1 MTVCSTHWD
10 REIVRT
16 ATGRA
21 PTIRQGVFGKNVVKH
36 ALQVVCGS
44 NPADRQAA
52 PASSEGTARGHW
64 RSLRLVVA
72 DDDKD
77 TVNTLAAILEDEG
90 HKVRAVYEATE
101 VISAVRRF
109 EPDAV
114 ILDIAMPGM
123 SGYDIV
129 KAIRTQFITYRPL
142 VIAISGVYKKPM
154 DVLLSRTVGF
164 DHHLTK
170 PVHPDEILNLLAPLA
185 RSPGSR

>member
-1 MTVCSTHWD
+1 M
-10 REIVRT
+10 EIVH
-16 ATGRA
+16 A
-21 PTIRQGVFGKNVVKH
+21 PTGHALTIRRGVPRKNFVKH
-36 ALQVVCGS
+36 GLQVVCGT
-44 NPADRQAA
+44 NPPDRRAA
-52 PASSEGTARGHW
+52 PATDEGTATGHW

-101 VISAVRRF
+101 VMSAVRRF
-109 EPDAV
+109 EPDAI

-129 KAIRTQFITYRPL
+129 KTIRTQFITYRPV
-142 VIAISGVYKKPM
+142 VIAISGVYRKPM
-154 DVLLSRTVGF
+154 DVLLSQAVGF

-170 PVHPDEILNLLAPLA
+170 PVHPDEVLNLLAPLA

>member
-1 MTVCSTHWD
+1 
-10 REIVRT
+10 
-16 ATGRA
+16 
-21 PTIRQGVFGKNVVKH
+21 
-36 ALQVVCGS
+36 
-44 NPADRQAA
+44 
-52 PASSEGTARGHW
+52 
-64 RSLRLVVA
+64 VA

-101 VISAVRRF
+101 VMSVVRRF

-114 ILDIAMPGM
+114 ILDIAMPGI

-129 KAIRTQFITYRPL
+129 KAIRTQFITYRPV
-142 VIAISGVYKKPM
+142 VIAISGIYRKPT
-154 DVLLSRTVGF
+154 DVLLSRAVGF

>member
-1 MTVCSTHWD
+1 
-10 REIVRT
+10 
-16 ATGRA
+16 
-21 PTIRQGVFGKNVVKH
+21 VKH
-36 ALQVVCGS
+36 ALQLVCGS
-44 NPADRQAA
+44 NPPDRQAA
-52 PASSEGTARGHW
+52 PATGEGTASDHW

-90 HKVRAVYEATE
+90 HRVRAVYEASE
-101 VISAVRRF
+101 VMSAVRRF

-129 KAIRTQFITYRPL
+129 KSIRTQFITYRPV
-142 VIAISGVYKKPM
+142 VIAISGVYRKPM
-154 DVLLSRTVGF
+154 DVLLSQAVGF

-170 PVHPDEILNLLAPLA
+170 PVHPDEILNLLAPLTK
-185 RSPGSR
+185 SPGSR

>member
-1 MTVCSTHWD
+1 M
-10 REIVRT
+10 EIVH
-16 ATGRA
+16 A
-21 PTIRQGVFGKNVVKH
+21 PTGHTLTIRRGVPRKIFVKH
-36 ALQVVCGS
+36 GLQVVCGTY
-44 NPADRQAA
+44 PPDRRAA
-52 PASSEGTARGHW
+52 PATDEGTATGHW

-101 VISAVRRF
+101 VMSAVRRF
-109 EPDAV
+109 EPDAI

-129 KAIRTQFITYRPL
+129 KTIRTQFITYRPV
-142 VIAISGVYKKPM
+142 VIAISGVYRKPM
-154 DVLLSRTVGF
+154 DVLLSQAVGF

-170 PVHPDEILNLLAPLA
+170 PVHPDEVLNLLAPLA